1 MEIRSKASLAVALSK
16 VKPFHKPSAMQEQY
30 DTDSENAAAVIWAAY
45 MQGDV
50 KGKTIADLGSGTGIL
65 GIGCLLLGA
74 GKAYFIDSDM
84 DALAAAQENA
94 ASLGLAQRAE
104 FILEYV
110 AAVSLKCDVVVQNPP
125 FGTRKEHADREFL
138 LKAFSV
144 ADTIY
149 SMHKAS
155 TDRFVR
161 AMAADHSFEVEQV
174 LPLKLIL
181 RQTQSFHRRRIH
193 RIEANCYRLRH
204 I

>member
-16 VKPFHKPSAMQEQY
+16 VKPFHKPAAMQEQY
-30 DTDSENAAAVIWAAY
+30 DTDSESAAAVLWAAH
-45 MQGDV
+45 MQGDL
-50 KGKTIADLGSGTGIL
+50 KGKVIADLGCGTGIL

-74 GKAYFIDSDM
+74 RKAYFVDSDRE
-84 DALAAAQENA
+84 ALRVAQENA
-94 ASLGLAQRAE
+94 ESLGAAQRAE
-104 FILEYV
+104 FILGHV

-125 FGTRKEHADREFL
+125 FGTKKEHADREFL

-149 SMHKAS
+149 SIHKAS
-155 TDRFVR
+155 TDRFAR
-161 AMAADHSFEVEQV
+161 AMAADHSFEVEKV

-181 RQTQSFHRRRIH
+181 RQTQSFHRKRIH
-193 RIEANCYRLRH
+193 RIEANCYRLKH